1 MRTVVDVERKRGNSM
16 TEKKMGPPPLLAEGA
31 ERTRG
36 RDAMR
41 MNILAAR
48 AVAETVRTTLGP
60 MGMDKMLVDSLGD
73 VLVTN
78 DGATIMREM
87 DVQHPVARMM
97 IEVARAQEASVG
109 DGTTT
114 VVVLTGELLREAD
127 GLIDLGIHPVVI
139 TRGYRMA
146 LETCLKILDEIAIT
160 TAGDLPTLKAV
171 ATTTM
176 TGKGVEKAKSHL
188 TDIIVN
194 AVESVAFVRDGRR
207 QVDVNFIKIE
217 KKEGGAIENSELIR
231 GVVLSKEKAHVAMP
245 SKVVNARIAL
255 INSPV
260 EYKGKSFDAKISVA
274 EPSQLNAFLQERIS
288 VLKETVA
295 RIKAIGANVIFAEKG
310 IDDYCV
316 SLMAKNNILA
326 IRRVRRSDMEVLAK
340 ATGASIINNV
350 DELDEESLGYAGLVE
365 EKNIDGTM
373 MVFVQECS
381 DPKAASILIRGGTK
395 HIVDEVERVVE
406 DCLGTLPVVIST
418 EQVLT
423 GGGAA
428 EVYLASKLRVFAE
441 GVEGIQRLG
450 IEAFARAL
458 EVIPKTLAEN
468 AGCNPLEVLV
478 EMRSQNGKTSSKV
491 GFDPFSGCVKDLY
504 QESVIE
510 PFLVKKQ
517 AIVSAS
523 ELALMI
529 LRINDIIAA
538 NKLSLPLPEG
548 MPAAGRSE

>member
-1 MRTVVDVERKRGNSM
+1 MAER
-16 TEKKMGPPPLLAEGA
+16 KMGPPPLLAEGA

-41 MNILAAR
+41 MNIMAAR
-48 AVAETVRTTLGP
+48 TVAETVRTTLGP

-114 VVVLTGELLREAD
+114 VVVLAGELLKEAE

-139 TRGYRMA
+139 AKGYRMA
-146 LETCLKILDEIAIT
+146 LEMCLTILDEIAIT
-160 TAGDLPTLKAV
+160 TVGDLPTLKAV
-171 ATTTM
+171 ANTTM
-176 TGKGVEKAKSHL
+176 TGKGVEKARSHL
-188 TDIIVN
+188 TDVIVD
-194 AVESVAFVRDGRR
+194 AVESVAFVRDGHR

-217 KKEGGAIENSELIR
+217 KKEGGAIEKSGLIR
-231 GVVLSKEKAHVAMP
+231 GVVLAKEKAHVAMP
-245 SKVVNARIAL
+245 SRVATARIAL
-255 INSPV
+255 INSPI

-288 VLKETVA
+288 VLKEIA
-295 RIKAIGANVIFAEKG
+295 ALIKDKGANVLFAEKG

-316 SLMAKNNILA
+316 SLLARNNILA
-326 IRRVRRSDMEVLAK
+326 VRRVRRSDMELLAK
-340 ATGASIINNV
+340 ATGATIINNIE
-350 DELDEESLGYAGLVE
+350 ELDERALGYAGLVE

-373 MVFVQECS
+373 MVFVQECR
-381 DPKAASILIRGGTK
+381 DPKAATILIRGGTK

-406 DCLGTLPVVIST
+406 DCLGTLPAVIST
-418 EQVLT
+418 GQVLT

-428 EVYLASKLRVFAE
+428 EVEIASKLRVFAE

-458 EVIPKTLAEN
+458 EVIPKALAEN
-468 AGCNPLEVLV
+468 AGCSPLEVPRRNAVAECKNAL
-478 EMRSQNGKTSSKV
+478 
-491 GFDPFSGCVKDLY
+491 
-504 QESVIE
+504 ESR
-510 PFLVKKQ
+510 L
-517 AIVSAS
+517 
-523 ELALMI
+523 
-529 LRINDIIAA
+529 
-538 NKLSLPLPEG
+538 
-548 MPAAGRSE
+548 

>member
-1 MRTVVDVERKRGNSM
+1 M

-114 VVVLTGELLREAD
+114 VVVLTGELLKEAD

-139 TRGYRMA
+139 ARGYRMA

-188 TDIIVN
+188 TDIVVN

-478 EMRSQNGKTSSKV
+478 EMRSQNGRTRSEV
-491 GFDPFSGCVKDLY
+491 GFDPFSGTVKDLY
-504 QESVIE
+504 QENVIE
-510 PFLVKKQ
+510 PFMVKKQ
-517 AIVSAS
+517 AIISAS

>member
-1 MRTVVDVERKRGNSM
+1 M
-16 TEKKMGPPPLLAEGA
+16 LAEGS

-41 MNILAAR
+41 MNIMAAR
-48 AVAETVRTTLGP
+48 TVAETVRTTLGP

-114 VVVLTGELLREAD
+114 VVVLAGELLKEAD

-139 TRGYRMA
+139 ARGYRMA
-146 LETCLKILDEIAIT
+146 LEECLATLSDIAVPIQDDV
-160 TAGDLPTLKAV
+160 ATLKAV
-171 ATTTM
+171 ASTTM

-188 TDIIVN
+188 TDIIVD
-194 AVESVAFVRDGRR
+194 AVESVASKRNGRSE
-207 QVDVNFIKIE
+207 VDVNFIKIE
-217 KKEGGAIENSELIR
+217 KKEGGAIEKSELIR
-231 GVVLSKEKAHVAMP
+231 GVVLAKEKAHLAMP
-245 SKVVNARIAL
+245 SRIENAKIAL
-255 INSPV
+255 VNSPV

-288 VLKETVA
+288 VLRDIATLIRDKGV
-295 RIKAIGANVIFAEKG
+295 NVLFLEKG

-316 SLMAKNNILA
+316 SLLAREDIMAV
-326 IRRVRRSDMEVLAK
+326 RRVRRSDMEVLAK
-340 ATGASIINNV
+340 ATGATIINNIE
-350 DELDEESLGYAGLVE
+350 ELDEAALGYAGLVE
-365 EKNIDGTM
+365 EKNVDGTM
-373 MVFVQECS
+373 MVFVQECRE
-381 DPKAASILIRGGTK
+381 PKAASILLRGGTK

-406 DCLGTLPVVIST
+406 DCLGTLPAVMAT
-418 EQVLT
+418 GQVLT
-423 GGGAA
+423 GGGAT
-428 EVYLASKLRVFAE
+428 EVELACKLRKFAE
-441 GVEGIQRLG
+441 GVNGIQRLG

-458 EVIPKTLAEN
+458 EVVPKALAEN

-478 EMRSQNGKTSSKV
+478 EMRSQTAKNSARA

-504 QESVIE
+504 EENVIE
-510 PFLVKKQ
+510 PLVVKQQ

-538 NKLSLPLPEG
+538 SKLGLPSPEA
-548 MPAAGRSE
+548 MQAAGRSE

>member
-1 MRTVVDVERKRGNSM
+1 M